1 MIKCSNLY
9 KSYSHFPVL
18 KDINLSLSEGEI
30 VVITGPS
37 GSGKTTLLKCLSL
50 LENPDKGTVDIDG
63 EIIAHFPADIKR
75 VYKKQFPNTGVV
87 FQSHYLW
94 PHLTNAE
101 NITLAFNH
109 KLDAERQLYYGE
121 LIDRFKVNDF
131 IYKYPN
137 QSSLG
142 QRQRIA
148 LIRTLIQKPRYLFL
162 DEITSSLDIEQ
173 ASILLKFLEELR
185 DEGVGIFLITHFLLF
200 AQKAANQVV
209 FIEDGS
215 IIEAGNKSILHD
227 PQTERLQVFINSL
240 NNIVIV

>member
-1 MIKCSNLY
+1 MIKCSNLF
-9 KSYSHFPVL
+9 KSYGNFPVL
-18 KDINLSLSEGEI
+18 KDINMSVSKGEI

-50 LENPDKGTVDIDG
+50 LENPDKGIVDING
-63 EIIAHFPADIKR
+63 EIIGHFPMDIKR
-75 VYKKQFPNTGVV
+75 IYKEQFPNIGVV
-87 FQSHYLW
+87 FQGHYLW
-94 PHLTNAE
+94 PHLTNSE

-109 KLDAERQLYYGE
+109 KLDEEQQLYYDE

-148 LIRTLIQKPRYLFL
+148 LIRTLIQNPNYLFL

-173 ASILLKFLEELR
+173 TSILLNFLEKLK
-185 DEGVGIFLITHFLLF
+185 DKGVGIFLITHFLLF

-209 FIEDGS
+209 FIEDGR
-215 IIEAGNKSILHD
+215 IIETGNKSILHN
-227 PQTERLQVFINSL
+227 PQTARLRTFIDSL
-240 NNIVIV
+240 NNIAIV